1 MKRIILF
8 TALAGL
14 LLTACGPQS
23 YTKFLQIRQPSRS
36 GMDLSKRTMSVV
48 YLSDKDTLT
57 EAASAKQANFLAAN
71 LEKDYFDGEQKVAI
85 YRLDKDPKGDYSQR
99 DTLIRM
105 VVGTGD
111 DVVFLVDTPEQGH
124 QAAYNLYVLD
134 SMSGSDEV
142 KKFAGENRIGDEF
155 TPEWY
160 LVSLEVLYFESSNRW
175 DKATDYMEDDRWA
188 DAAKIWMEIASDSK
202 NNLRRASACYNT
214 AIASWLLGEKALAI
228 KWLDRADAS
237 YKLDQSKSLRRLFS
251 TLK

>member
-1 MKRIILF
+1 MKRIILL

-14 LLTACGPQS
+14 LMTACGPQT
-23 YTKFLQIRQPSRS
+23 YTKYLQIRQPSRS
-36 GMDLSKRTMSVV
+36 GMDLSNRTMSVV
-48 YLSDKDTLT
+48 YLSDPDTLT
-57 EAASAKQANFLAAN
+57 EAVSAKQANFLAAN
-71 LEKDYFDGEQKVAI
+71 LEKDYFEGEQKVAI

-111 DVVFLVDTPEQGH
+111 DVVFLVDTPAAEQPS
-124 QAAYNLYVLD
+124 AYQVYVLD

-142 KKFAGENRIGDEF
+142 KKFAGTNRIGDEF
-155 TPEWY
+155 APDWY

-175 DKATDYMEDDRWA
+175 DKATDYVEVDRWA
-188 DAAKIWMEIASDSK
+188 DAAKIWMEIASDAK
-202 NNLRRASACYNT
+202 NDVRRAAACYNT
-214 AIASWLLGEKALAI
+214 AIASWLLGEKTLAV

-237 YKLDQSKSLRRLFS
+237 CKLDQSKSLRRLFN